1 MGDSTVSQMFNGQ
14 SKFAASSGDNVDCV
28 HQNEEKTWI
37 LWDMSQQNYQRGN
50 ITSSKSSPRYKVE
63 TSMQMYLSKWREH
76 LNIVRYVLRIINV
89 EIWLHP
95 NLIVQCRSFVDAFVH
110 VRKKSEKRIFSN
122 DGNPQSKFA
131 FFWKRLVWIKTRE
144 NHNES
149 SLINFCELQEKW
161 WCFYVIV
168 CFLNIGN
175 FGKSCEYQTENE
187 LRE

>member
-1 MGDSTVSQMFNGQ
+1 
-14 SKFAASSGDNVDCV
+14 
-28 HQNEEKTWI
+28 
-37 LWDMSQQNYQRGN
+37 
-50 ITSSKSSPRYKVE
+50 
-63 TSMQMYLSKWREH
+63 MYLSKWREH

-149 SLINFCELQEKW
+149 SLIKICELQEQW
-161 WCFYVIV
+161 WCFYVMHV
-168 CFLNIGN
+168 CFLNICS
-175 FGKSCEYQTENE
+175 FGKSCENQTKNE
-187 LRE
+187 LREQNGICHCVPFEQSTGYTFCNEWMKRAIIFHITYLQPLFP